1 MNDEEWFSKFQRE
14 NQGSFVED
22 AVGAIKFGLQKVED
36 TVETVIDKGA
46 EILEPIVKPVDEFF
60 GITEGKVV
68 GGKQMPSGFE
78 TAQSLAEASY
88 DVPYQTAKDLGAPE
102 GVAVAA
108 GVAGSL
114 LEPSPFGEAK
124 AATVAGELLS
134 KAKPIKAAVSSTKG
148 PTQTLQPSFVTFAG
162 NLAFKADPTD
172 NLQTLLNQPL
182 QAATGLTRQP
192 SFAQP
197 VREILKTGS
206 NRQLAAFFRKGP
218 GGKLKGKNLYIN
230 ADELAANKG
239 GILDRLLER
248 EDRLAQ
254 AWERYQ
260 KSGSQSAQRNLYDI
274 ASKNILDSAEL
285 IYGKKGIRKY
295 IQETTNWL
303 TGDEWHHI
311 FGNKEAGEFVLMQA
325 AQDPLVAINIFAK
338 MKEIGLSSSG
348 IAHNL
353 AIMKKFKHVEWH
365 DFMKAE
371 GFEPEVAGR
380 TEALL
385 DFADLS
391 QRVSKQIASGD
402 ADVNDIFRM
411 LDAYAGFNKWVREEL
426 PKFGAEVIGEM
437 GPGVQQATQM
447 RGYTK
452 APKPSKPSKTP

>member
-1 MNDEEWFSKFQRE
+1 MNDEEWFSKFSS
-14 NQGSFVED
+14 NKPSLIDDVSGV
-22 AVGAIKFGLQKVED
+22 IKLGLEKIED
-36 TVETVIDKGA
+36 TVETVVEKGA
-46 EILEPIVKPVDEFF
+46 EILKPIVKPVDEFF
-60 GITEGKVV
+60 NITEGRVID
-68 GGKQMPSGFE
+68 GKQMPSGLE
-78 TAQSLAEASY
+78 TMQSLAEASY
-88 DVPYQTAKDLGAPE
+88 DIPYQAAKGLGAPE

-108 GVAGSL
+108 GITGSL

-134 KAKPIKAAVSSTKG
+134 KTKPVKAAVSSVQG
-148 PTQTLQPSFVTFAG
+148 PLQPQLVGVGSG
-162 NLAFKADPTD
+162 IGFKANPTE
-172 NLQTLLNQPL
+172 NIQSLLNQPL

-218 GGKLKGKNLYIN
+218 GGKIKTKNLLIN

-239 GILDRLLER
+239 GVLDKLLAREERLTK
-248 EDRLAQ
+248 

-274 ASKNILDSAEL
+274 ASQNFLDSAEL
-285 IYGKKGIRKY
+285 IYGKKGVREY

-303 TGDEWHHI
+303 RGDEWHHI

-325 AQDPLVAINIFAK
+325 AQDPLVAVNIFARMQK
-338 MKEIGLSSSG
+338 LGLSSSG
-348 IAHNL
+348 VAQNL
-353 AIMKKFKHVEWH
+353 ALMKKFKHTEWH
-365 DFMKAE
+365 NFMKAE
-371 GFEPEVAGR
+371 GFEPKSAGKS
-380 TEALL
+380 EALL

-411 LDAYAGFNKWVREEL
+411 LDAYAAFNNFVRQKL
-426 PKFGAEVIGEM
+426 PEYGAEVIGEM
-437 GPGVQQATQM
+437 APGMKQATQQ

-452 APKPSKPSKTP
+452 APKPSKTP

>member
-1 MNDEEWFSKFQRE
+1 MNDEEWFSKFS
-14 NQGSFVED
+14 NNKPSLIDDVSGV
-22 AVGAIKFGLQKVED
+22 IKLGLEKIED
-36 TVETVIDKGA
+36 TVETVVEKGA
-46 EILEPIVKPVDEFF
+46 ELLEPVDEFF
-60 GITEGKVV
+60 GITKGKVV
-68 GGKQMPSGFE
+68 GGKQMPSAVE

-88 DVPYQTAKDLGAPE
+88 DIPYQAAKGLGAPE

-108 GVAGSL
+108 GVVGSL
-114 LEPSPFGEAK
+114 VEPSPFGEAK

-134 KAKPIKAAVSSTKG
+134 KTKPVEAAVSSVQG
-148 PTQTLQPSFVTFAG
+148 PLQPQLVGVGSG
-162 NLAFKADPTD
+162 IGFKANPTE
-172 NLQTLLNQPL
+172 NIQSLLNQPL

-239 GILDRLLER
+239 GVLDKLLAR
-248 EDRLAQ
+248 EDRLTK

-260 KSGSQSAQRNLYDI
+260 KSGSQSAQRNLYDV
-274 ASKNILDSAEL
+274 ASQNFLDSAEL
-285 IYGKKGIRKY
+285 IYGKKGVREY

-303 TGDEWHHI
+303 RGDEWHHI

-325 AQDPLVAINIFAK
+325 AQDPLVAVNIFAK

-348 IAHNL
+348 VAQNL
-353 AIMKKFKHVEWH
+353 ALMKKLKHTEWH
-365 DFMKAE
+365 NFMKAE
-371 GFEPEVAGR
+371 GFEPKSAGKS
-380 TEALL
+380 EALL

-411 LDAYAGFNKWVREEL
+411 LDAYAAFNKMVREKL
-426 PKFGAEVIGEM
+426 PEFGGEVIGEM
-437 GPGVQQATQM
+437 APGMRQATQQ